1 MPSFEVFIPAAPET
15 GFDLTFRVDA
25 DNWMAALKTGLD
37 QVGLQG
43 HRGNLLCDIK
53 PTGIDVTDPG
63 SGKVFRIRELAEGEA
78 PAAPAPA
85 AAAAAPAAAAPAP
98 AAAAPA
104 APAAVPEPPEPKT
117 EVVAAPEPAFPRTA
131 PPAEPPIPAPPQDTE
146 PSLPAAPPT
155 VAQPSPQSAAPA
167 PQPPPPRPPSKR
179 FSPPPHHSDTEV
191 RSVSRVAQRA
201 PTPAA
206 AIGRAQSPGGS
217 SQEDVLA
224 ELFER
229 VQRIYDAKDADAALG
244 FVLDLAM
251 EKVPAESG
259 SAYRADIS
267 SRMVRFVAA
276 RGPKADELMR
286 LAPAVPVGTGLV
298 GVSVE
303 QGVGLAISDADQDP
317 RFFRAVSDRLGYET
331 RSVITVPIQREG
343 QVMGALQLINRRQ
356 GSTFSE
362 SDLAIV
368 DYLGRECAE
377 YLRATGEVTA

>member
-1 MPSFEVFIPAAPET
+1 MPSFEVFIPAALET

-25 DNWMAALKTGLD
+25 DNWMAALKTGLE
-37 QVGLQG
+37 QVGLKG

-53 PTGIDVTDPG
+53 PTGIDVTNPG

-78 PAAPAPA
+78 AVVPG
-85 AAAAAPAAAAPAP
+85 
-98 AAAAPA
+98 APA
-104 APAAVPEPPEPKT
+104 APEPPQPTT
-117 EVVAAPEPAFPRTA
+117 EVVTAPAPAFPRTA
-131 PPAEPPIPAPPQDTE
+131 PPVEAPVEPPIPAPAVRPE
-146 PSLPAAPPT
+146 PAPPP
-155 VAQPSPQSAAPA
+155 APPPRPA
-167 PQPPPPRPPSKR
+167 PQAPPPRPPSKR

-191 RSVSRVAQRA
+191 RSVSRIERRA
-201 PTPAA
+201 ATPAA
-206 AIGRAQSPGGS
+206 AVGRAQAKASV
-217 SQEDVLA
+217 SQDEVLA

-286 LAPAVPVGTGLV
+286 LGPAVPVGTGLV

-343 QVMGALQLINRRQ
+343 QVMGALQLINRRE

-362 SDLAIV
+362 PDLAIL